1 MINFVGSDK
10 KHLDTFYLGDTEKI
24 LGDICLR
31 KDDILN
37 RRNLESMFIVLNN
50 DGVCITSLE
59 LFERGICISLENTF
73 VGKLHRYNDFSAA
86 KVIFDG
92 ENVNYIISRVDS
104 RVNDGKL
111 YVNEDVIEE
120 LLSFMGCKLNA
131 NENINEI
138 QTYLNGLDYTKK
150 VGKSK

>member
-1 MINFVGSDK
+1 MINYIGSDK
-10 KHLDTFYLGDTEKI
+10 NHLDTFYLGDTEKI
-24 LGDICLR
+24 LGDIYLR
-31 KDDILN
+31 REDILN

-50 DGVCITSLE
+50 EGVCITSLE

-104 RVNDGKL
+104 RVNEGRL

-120 LLSFMGCKLNA
+120 LLSFMGRKLNA
-131 NENINEI
+131 NENIDEI
-138 QTYLNGLDYTKK
+138 QSYLIGLNHSKK
-150 VGKSK
+150 VGKTK